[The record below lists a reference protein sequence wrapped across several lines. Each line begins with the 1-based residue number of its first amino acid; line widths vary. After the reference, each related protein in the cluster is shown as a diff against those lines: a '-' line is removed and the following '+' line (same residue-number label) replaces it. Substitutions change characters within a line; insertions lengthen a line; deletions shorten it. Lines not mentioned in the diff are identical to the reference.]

1 MKLGQ
6 RNRNKGGQLAA
17 KFVCG
22 AIASLLAGGFA
33 ASELFALSTRF
44 SGSLGE
50 HYFYLYPPWAIIDW
64 WSKWHTSSPSIFIQ
78 PLQVGGALAAALL
91 IIYTIHVVN
100 RAQTLREYSDI
111 HGSARWAKLS
121 DIKKAGL
128 INQEGVYVGEWKN
141 GSTIYTLRHN
151 GPEHVLCYAPPRS
164 GKGVGLV
171 VPTMLTW
178 PHSAVVTDLKREIYE
193 LTAKWR
199 GTEGGNRILRFEPA
213 SSSASVH
220 FNPLDEIR
228 IGTEHETGDIQN
240 LANLIVDPDGRGLQ
254 THWQKT
260 ACSLLTGCIAHVLY
274 RARREKTPAT
284 LPAVDRLLSDPDKK
298 AIDVWTEMLCYLHEG
313 GETHPLVAS
322 AARDQL
328 NRP

>member
-1 MKLGQ
+1 MKREQ
-6 RNRNKGGQLAA
+6 RNRNERGQLAV
-17 KFVCG
+17 KIVCG

-50 HYFYLYPPWAIIDW
+50 HYLYLYPPWAIVDW
-64 WSKWHTSSPSIFIQ
+64 WSKWHTNAPGLFTQ
-78 PLQVGGALAAALL
+78 PLQLGGALAVILCLA
-91 IIYTIHVVN
+91 YTIHVVT
-100 RAQTLREYSDI
+100 RAQSLREYSDI

-128 INQEGVYVGEWKN
+128 LQPEGVYVGEWKN
-141 GSTIYTLRHN
+141 GSKIYTLRHN

-171 VPTMLTW
+171 IPTMLTW

-199 GTEGGNRILRFEPA
+199 GSEGANRILRFEPA

-274 RARREKTPAT
+274 RARREK
-284 LPAVDRLLSDPDKK
+284 RRQH
-298 AIDVWTEMLCYLHEG
+298 CQ
-313 GETHPLVAS
+313 PLTGS
-322 AARDQL
+322 
-328 NRP
+328 

>member
-6 RNRNKGGQLAA
+6 RNRNKGGQLAV
-17 KFVCG
+17 KIVCG

-50 HYFYLYPPWAIIDW
+50 HYFYLCPPWAIIDW

-78 PLQVGGALAAALL
+78 PLQVGGALAGILCLA
-91 IIYTIHVVN
+91 YTIHVVT
-100 RAQTLREYSDI
+100 RAQALREYSDI

-141 GSTIYTLRHN
+141 GSKVYTLRHN

-164 GKGVGLV
+164 DKGVGLV

-193 LTAKWR
+193 LTAGW
-199 GTEGGNRILRFEPA
+199 PWA
-213 SSSASVH
+213 
-220 FNPLDEIR
+220 
-228 IGTEHETGDIQN
+228 
-240 LANLIVDPDGRGLQ
+240 GRR
-254 THWQKT
+254 
-260 ACSLLTGCIAHVLY
+260 S
-274 RARREKTPAT
+274 
-284 LPAVDRLLSDPDKK
+284 
-298 AIDVWTEMLCYLHEG
+298 
-313 GETHPLVAS
+313 
-322 AARDQL
+322 
-328 NRP
+328 